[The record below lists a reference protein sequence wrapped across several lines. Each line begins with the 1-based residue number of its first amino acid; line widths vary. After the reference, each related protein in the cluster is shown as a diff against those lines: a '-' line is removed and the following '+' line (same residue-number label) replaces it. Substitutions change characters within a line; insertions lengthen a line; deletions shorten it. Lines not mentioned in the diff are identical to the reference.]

1 MKKPEP
7 PPELERPPGGG
18 EGDADSDSADVRPSG
33 EDSADARLLELLRR
47 TQALAAQ
54 LKGLNEA
61 AIGIAKA
68 GSLDA
73 VLHEITERAR
83 TLIPAHQAVTSLTI
97 DQNFAQAINAVSLS
111 DKYARYRS
119 YAAQSDGSGIYA
131 EVCRTNQP
139 MRMTQE
145 ELEAHPLFRDF
156 GAHKADHP
164 PMRGWLAAP
173 LVGEGGRNI
182 GLVELSDKDSG
193 EFTEEDLA
201 VLVQLAQMASSAI
214 ESARLGEASR
224 KREERLQAALLAW
237 DLGTYLC
244 EPISGK
250 IDLDDGVRRLFG
262 FSGEDGGT
270 LDEYTARIHPN
281 DRRLWT
287 ITLEKCIQGRTD
299 FELEYRIIRPDGE
312 VRWVLD
318 RAKLSGDGADV
329 HMAGAC
335 VDITFRKHAEEE
347 RELLLAEAGLKR
359 AEAEEANRVKD
370 EFLATISHEIRTP
383 LTAIL
388 GWAQMLKGFDLADPK
403 LRKGVDVIE
412 RNARA
417 QTRLV
422 EDILD
427 VSRIITGK
435 LRIETRPVSLRAAVE
450 GALETVRSGAEAKG
464 IAIDVKID
472 PAVGPLLGD
481 QDRLQ
486 QVIWNLL
493 SNAVKFTPRSG
504 QIAVAVRGMEG
515 QVEIT
520 VSDTGKG
527 IDTDFLPFVFDR
539 FTQAEGGTSRRQA
552 GLGLGLAIVRHL
564 VELHGGTV
572 HAVSEGDGRGA
583 TFIVRL
589 PVRTS
594 VPAREGDEA
603 EPPSSAKAP
612 PESASPDALRG
623 VRVLVV
629 DDEMDARE
637 LIRLMLERAGAT
649 THGAASADEAF
660 AALSGFQPDVL
671 VSDIGM
677 PGEDGYSLITRIRL
691 LGSDDPRG
699 DIPAVALSAYARAD
713 DHKKAL
719 LAGFHAH
726 VAKPVSQPELIEAVR
741 RLSRAPTL

>member
-1 MKKPEP
+1 MKNSPL

-18 EGDADSDSADVRPSG
+18 DGDVNSGSASARESGQDST
-33 EDSADARLLELLRR
+33 DARLRELLRR

-61 AIGIAKA
+61 AIAITKA

-73 VLHEITERAR
+73 VLREITERAR
-83 TLIPAHQAVTSLTI
+83 TLIPSHQAVTSMSI

-111 DKYARYRS
+111 DKYARYRTYS
-119 YAAQSDGSGIYA
+119 TPSDGSGIYA

-182 GLVELSDKDSG
+182 GLVELSDKVSG
-193 EFTEEDLA
+193 EFTEDDLA

-214 ESARLGEASR
+214 ESARIGEASR
-224 KREERLQAALLAW
+224 KREQRLQAALLAW

-244 EPISGK
+244 EPSSGT

-262 FSGEDGGT
+262 FASGEGGT

-287 ITLEKCIQGRTD
+287 ITLERCIRDVTD

-318 RAKLSGDGADV
+318 RAKLSGAGVDV

-335 VDITFRKHAEEE
+335 VDITFRKNAEEE

-359 AEAEEANRVKD
+359 VEAEEANRVKD

-388 GWAQMLKGFDLADPK
+388 GWAQMLKKFDLADPK
-403 LRKGVDVIE
+403 VRKGVDVIE
-412 RNARA
+412 RNAWA

-435 LRIETRPVSLRAAVE
+435 LRIEARPVSLRAAVE

-464 IAIDVKID
+464 IAVDVQID

-493 SNAVKFTPRSG
+493 SNAVKFTPRGG
-504 QIAVAVRGMEG
+504 QIAVSVRGADG
-515 QVEIT
+515 QVEIA

-527 IDTDFLPFVFDR
+527 IPTDFLPFVFDR
-539 FTQAEGGTSRRQA
+539 FSQAEGGTSRTQA

-572 HAVSEGDGRGA
+572 HAASEGDERGA

-594 VPAREGDEA
+594 VPAQEGDEA
-603 EPPSSAKAP
+603 TPASSEKAP
-612 PESASPDALRG
+612 PMSAAPDALSG

-629 DDEMDARE
+629 DDETDARE
-637 LIRLMLERAGAT
+637 LIRLMLERTGAT
-649 THGAASADEAF
+649 THGAASAEEAF
-660 AALSGFQPDVL
+660 AALSSFHPNVL

-691 LGSDDPRG
+691 LGSEDPRG
-699 DIPAVALSAYARAD
+699 EIPAVALSAYARVD

-719 LAGFHAH
+719 LAGFDAH
-726 VAKPVSQPELIEAVR
+726 VAKPVSQPELIATVK
-741 RLSRAPTL
+741 RLARAPTP